1 MKVDLIDYMGSDLT
15 VANAARVSFDK
26 QSDWNIVSHQKE
38 CWDDSR
44 IVVTS
49 PVRELKEADKKLIN
63 FLARENH
70 WTPFGHCFLQFRI
83 KAPIFVARQL
93 GKHQVGLTWNE
104 ISRRYVDNEP
114 EFYFPEKWRKKN
126 PDKKQG
132 SYDEEF
138 VELTFAEECQ
148 PKAVV
153 NMCRELYN
161 AMIGMQVC
169 AEQAR
174 MILPQNM
181 YTEWYW
187 SGSLYAFARICSLRL
202 KKDTQKETRD
212 IADMI
217 YKLAEKNFPVSWK
230 ALMCKE

>member
-1 MKVDLIDYMGSDLT
+1 MKVDFIDKMGSDLT

-26 QSDWNIVSHQKE
+26 QST
-38 CWDDSR
+38 WDYDYEEDVDPDIRTISDQY
-44 IVVTS
+44 T
-49 PVRELKEADKKLIN
+49 PCLKEGDKKLIN

-70 WTPFGHCFLQFRI
+70 WTPFGHCSLQFRI
-83 KAPIFVARQL
+83 KAPIFVSRQL
-93 GKHQVGLTWNE
+93 GKHQVGLVWNE
-104 ISRRYVDNEP
+104 ISRRYVDSDP

-132 SYDEEF
+132 SYEDEF
-138 VELTFAEECQ
+138 VNLTFAEECQ

-153 NMCRELYN
+153 NMARELYH
-161 AMIGMQVC
+161 AMIDMGVC

-187 SGSLYAFARICSLRL
+187 SGTLFAFARVCKLRL

-212 IADMI
+212 IADQI
-217 YKLAEKNFPVSWK
+217 NNLAEKHFPVSWK
-230 ALMCKE
+230 ALMCK